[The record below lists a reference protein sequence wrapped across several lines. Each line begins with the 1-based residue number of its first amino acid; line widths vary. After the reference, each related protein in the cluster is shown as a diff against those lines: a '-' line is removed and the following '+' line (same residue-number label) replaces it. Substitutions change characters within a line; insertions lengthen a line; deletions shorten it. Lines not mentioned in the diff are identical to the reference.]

1 MTHLL
6 TTRSRTGS
14 QPVCVPLSAGRDL
27 LAVASSALPA
37 SAQTATAHA
46 PSGQPS
52 ATAPVTAGQRSAL
65 TRQLLPLV
73 PSPVATQLIISNRS
87 ARRLEMPESYT
98 KQRTD
103 PLSNRHKFTQ
113 RLRTSNRPAPLS
125 SPQHTHAL
133 RARMSPA
140 NAESLHV
147 TGIEYGGSS
156 GEYCAGCGAA
166 ARTRRTRHQRVVAV
180 RHRARGDADAG
191 LVCEQRDRDRD
202 RRRAEVADGEAPRDR
217 AVHGARAAGPEGAA
231 RDRHRYSTLRRSHD
245 QRRGAR
251 DSAPAHGR

>member
-52 ATAPVTAGQRSAL
+52 ASAPVTAGQRSAL
-65 TRQLLPLV
+65 TRQLLTLV

-98 KQRTD
+98 KQRTG
-103 PLSNRHKFTQ
+103 PLSNRHKFTHHNA
-113 RLRTSNRPAPLS
+113 TSLPTS
-125 SPQHTHAL
+125 SPQHRKHE
-133 RARMSPA
+133 PQ
-140 NAESLHV
+140 ES
-147 TGIEYGGSS
+147 
-156 GEYCAGCGAA
+156 
-166 ARTRRTRHQRVVAV
+166 
-180 RHRARGDADAG
+180 
-191 LVCEQRDRDRD
+191 EQRDGRF
-202 RRRAEVADGEAPRDR
+202 PR
-217 AVHGARAAGPEGAA
+217 HLFFSKTTFCLARANPVA
-231 RDRHRYSTLRRSHD
+231 
-245 QRRGAR
+245 
-251 DSAPAHGR
+251 

>member
-52 ATAPVTAGQRSAL
+52 ASAPVTAGQRSAL
-65 TRQLLPLV
+65 TRQLLTLV

-98 KQRTD
+98 KQRTGT
-103 PLSNRHKFTQ
+103 LSNRHKLTNRFT
-113 RLRTSNRPAPLS
+113 TSNQPAPLS

-133 RARMSPA
+133 RARMSPT
-140 NAESLHV
+140 NAESLLV
-147 TGIEYGGSS
+147 TGIEYGRSR
-156 GEYCAGCGAA
+156 GEYCAGCGVA
-166 ARTRRTRHQRVVAV
+166 AR
-180 RHRARGDADAG
+180 
-191 LVCEQRDRDRD
+191 
-202 RRRAEVADGEAPRDR
+202 
-217 AVHGARAAGPEGAA
+217 A
-231 RDRHRYSTLRRSHD
+231 RDQGD
-245 QRRGAR
+245 EGVGAV
-251 DSAPAHGR
+251 